1 MQNLELYG
9 RNEMENKGKTF
20 FRKCLF
26 GALASGY
33 ALLHPKNVSNY
44 KLLFLKMIILVT
56 SS

>member
-26 GALASGY
+26 GALSSGSM
-33 ALLHPKNVSNY
+33 LC
-44 KLLFLKMIILVT
+44 F
-56 SS
+56 

>member
-26 GALASGY
+26 GALASGCSFKT
-33 ALLHPKNVSNY
+33 KNVSNY
-44 KLLFLKMIILVT
+44 KISFLKIILLVT
-56 SS
+56 S

>member
-26 GALASGY
+26 S
-33 ALLHPKNVSNY
+33 ALLKPKM
-44 KLLFLKMIILVT
+44 FPIT
-56 SS
+56 SYYFSK